1 MIGYCKYCG
10 NSRIVQKAE
19 HMTEEEINNQASLEC
34 NCEGAREERDVQEL
48 IDSGRKS
55 LKLVGKKSGAVERA
69 LEPFVE
75 LIARKKIKK
84 ISVNFDGIVTAS
96 VYMPNSGKKIA
107 VETRETVV
115 EYSDGETI
123 DEIPICEDCGMTEK
137 E

>member
-34 NCEGAREERDVQEL
+34 NCEGAREERDIQEL
-48 IDSGRKS
+48 IDAGRKS

-75 LIARKKIKK
+75 LVARKKSRKSPS
-84 ISVNFDGIVTAS
+84 ISTES
-96 VYMPNSGKKIA
+96 SPRVYICRTPARKLPWKRGKQWLN
-107 VETRETVV
+107 TR
-115 EYSDGETI
+115 
-123 DEIPICEDCGMTEK
+123 TEK
-137 E
+137 Q